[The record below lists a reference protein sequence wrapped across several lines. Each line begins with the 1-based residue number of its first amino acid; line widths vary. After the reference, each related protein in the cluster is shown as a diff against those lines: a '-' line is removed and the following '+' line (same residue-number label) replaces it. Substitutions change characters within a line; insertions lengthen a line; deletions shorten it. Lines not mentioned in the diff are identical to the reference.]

1 MSTEFTI
8 LDLLEIF
15 LLITTLLISTSSS
28 VVRIIHNYRVQS
40 YLLAFITGG
49 TVFMSFVAEP
59 RIDTFFLIFVIMI
72 LPVMLAMLINFVLA
86 RATLGTVQSRLSL
99 STIEQHEAHYIW
111 RRNEMTTS
119 IRIRETMVFGG
130 LVTLAFLVAFYLEM
144 PSFQSTQRIGLMI
157 SLTLYLVG
165 LYNMI
170 IKRDIISQVI
180 GLLIMDHGLYLAVV
194 KIVKIPTPAYYFVL
208 GLVFYTLITLTILIL
223 VLPELRRRTNSINL
237 DEIMQKSKLEG

>member
-1 MSTEFTI
+1 MAAEFTI
-8 LDLLEIF
+8 LDLFEIF

-49 TVFMSFVAEP
+49 TVFLVFVEEP
-59 RIDTFFLIFVIMI
+59 RFDTFALIFVIMI
-72 LPVMLAMLINFVLA
+72 LPVMLAMLINSVLA
-86 RATLGTVQSRLSL
+86 RATLGTVQNLLSL
-99 STIEQHEAHYIW
+99 SAIEQHEAHYIW

-119 IRIRETMVFGG
+119 VRIRETLVFGG
-130 LVTLAFLVAFYLEM
+130 LVTLAFLIAFTLDN
-144 PSFQSTQRIGLMI
+144 PSFLPTQQIGLMI

-180 GLLIMDHGLYLAVV
+180 GLLVMDHGLYLAVV
-194 KIVKIPTPAYYFVL
+194 KIVMIPTPAFYFVL

-237 DEIMQKSKLEG
+237 DEIMQKSNLEG